1 MHARFICSDDK
12 EDRISMTTRLSGTRR
27 RPFWSR
33 SQWLTYLFLQRLH
46 PEEYTVLS
54 FYFRL
59 PMFINTSMFSL
70 LLLYIIYVYII
81 IYVKFNACIWGAM
94 QHYRQMLRKW
104 YMLNSTIYFFSMGV
118 ALMNSRVSDVHL
130 TQKAKVK
137 VRIYSNFINRSSK
150 SKKNEFNSPS
160 AHLV

>member
-1 MHARFICSDDK
+1 MRAYIVNKVTPWFDYRFLCCQ
-12 EDRISMTTRLSGTRR
+12 EISKQ
-27 RPFWSR
+27 PQHIIWSR

-70 LLLYIIYVYII
+70 LLLYIIYLYII
-81 IYVKFNACIWGAM
+81 IYVKFNACIWGAT

-150 SKKNEFNSPS
+150 SKKNR
-160 AHLV
+160 L